1 LAEQLHAAKRFR
13 SRAICSMPRAM
24 PLIRILRL
32 GVLASCGWLALAA
45 LLWQNHGFL
54 WALLAVI
61 IWAALL
67 RLFQQ
72 AVLAH
77 ARELAKRK
85 E

>member
-1 LAEQLHAAKRFR
+1 MAH
-13 SRAICSMPRAM
+13 AM

-45 LLWQNHGFL
+45 LLWQSHGFL
-54 WALLAVI
+54 WALLAII
-61 IWAALL
+61 IWAVLL

-77 ARELAKRK
+77 ARELAQRK